1 MKKGIVTTVIAISFF
16 LSAFLTS
23 SAMAGSFGFGL
34 QGTYIN
40 VSATGSEKEG
50 TGDGETSAEVKENNT
65 TATAAFF
72 AEYMIGEG
80 EGHGWTLGMSYSPT
94 SATIGARSRTDTQTA
109 FDALDTLGG
118 SDDSGTYEAKA
129 TVSKHTTLYVE
140 PTLMWDTFG
149 IFLKAGVARINV
161 NSDERIV
168 FGEDSSSYGDKAV
181 TGNLF
186 GSGITKRF
194 DSGLYYKLEAVS
206 TAYNSLTLTSTSGNK
221 NIITADPSTVQAN
234 FALGYRF

>member
-1 MKKGIVTTVIAISFF
+1 
-16 LSAFLTS
+16 
-23 SAMAGSFGFGL
+23 MAGSFGFGL

-94 SATIGARSRTDTQTA
+94 SATIGARSRTDTRS
-109 FDALDTLGG
+109 DATET

-161 NSDERIV
+161 NSDERIAL
-168 FGEDSSSYGDKAV
+168 GEDSSTYGDKAV
-181 TGNLF
+181 TGYLF
-186 GSGITKRF
+186 GGGITKRF
-194 DSGLYYKLEAVS
+194 DSGLYYKLEAVN

-221 NIITADPSTVQAN
+221 NIITADPSTLQAN

>member
-1 MKKGIVTTVIAISFF
+1 MKKGIITTAISFF

-23 SAMAGSFGFGL
+23 SAMAGSFGFGV

-50 TGDGETSAEVKENNT
+50 TGDGETSAEIKENNS

-80 EGHGWTLGMSYSPT
+80 EGHGWTLGRAYSPT
-94 SATIGARSRTDTQTA
+94 SATIGARSRTDTVS
-109 FDALDTLGG
+109 DTNDSG

-161 NSDERIV
+161 NSDERIAL
-168 FGEDSSSYGDKAV
+168 GEDSSTYGDKAV
-181 TGNLF
+181 TGYLF
-186 GSGITKRF
+186 GAGITKRF

>member
-1 MKKGIVTTVIAISFF
+1 
-16 LSAFLTS
+16 
-23 SAMAGSFGFGL
+23 MAGSFGFGL

-50 TGDGETSAEVKENNT
+50 TGDGETSAEIKENNS

-72 AEYMIGEG
+72 AEYMIGDGEG
-80 EGHGWTLGMSYSPT
+80 GHGWTLGMSYSPT
-94 SATIGARSRTDTQTA
+94 SATIGARSRTDVQS
-109 FDALDTLGG
+109 DATET

-149 IFLKAGVARINV
+149 VFLKAGVARINV
-161 NSDERIV
+161 NSDERIAL
-168 FGEDSSSYGDKAV
+168 GTDSSSYGDKAV
-181 TGNLF
+181 TGYLF
-186 GSGITKRF
+186 GGGITKRF

-206 TAYNSLTLTSTSGNK
+206 TAFNSITLRSETGNK
-221 NIITADPSTVQAN
+221 NVITADPDTLQAN

>member
-1 MKKGIVTTVIAISFF
+1 
-16 LSAFLTS
+16 
-23 SAMAGSFGFGL
+23 MAGSFGFGL

-50 TGDGETSAEVKENNT
+50 TGDGETTAEIKENND

-94 SATIGARSRTDTQTA
+94 SATIGARSRTDTA
-109 FDALDTLGG
+109 SDANDSG

-161 NSDERIV
+161 NSDERIN
-168 FGEDSSSYGDKAV
+168 FGENSSTYGDKAV
-181 TGNLF
+181 TGYLF
-186 GSGITKRF
+186 GAGITKRF

-221 NIITADPSTVQAN
+221 NIITADPSTLQAN

>member
-1 MKKGIVTTVIAISFF
+1 MKKGIITIAISFF

-23 SAMAGSFGFGL
+23 LAMAGSFGLGL
-34 QGTYIN
+34 QGTYAHI
-40 VSATGSEKEG
+40 SASGSEKEG
-50 TGDGETSAEVKENNT
+50 GGDEETTSDEESNT
-65 TATAAFF
+65 TAIGSIF
-72 AEYMIGEG
+72 AEYTMGEAH
-80 EGHGWTLGMSYSPT
+80 GHGFTFGMSYTPT
-94 SATIGARSRTDTQTA
+94 SATIGARSRTDTQTTA
-109 FDALDTLGG
+109 DAADTLGG
-118 SDDSGTYEAKA
+118 SDDSGTYNAKA
-129 TVSKHTTLYVE
+129 TVSKHTTFYVE

-161 NSDERIV
+161 NSDERIT

-181 TGNLF
+181 TGYLF
-186 GSGITKRF
+186 GGGITKRF

-221 NIITADPSTVQAN
+221 NIITADPSTLQAN

>member
-1 MKKGIVTTVIAISFF
+1 MKKGIVTTVIAISLF
-16 LSAFLTS
+16 LSAFFTS

-50 TGDGETSAEVKENNT
+50 TGDGETTAEIKENNT

-94 SATIGARSRTDTQTA
+94 SATIGARSRTDTRS
-109 FDALDTLGG
+109 DATET

-161 NSDERIV
+161 NSDERIAL
-168 FGEDSSSYGDKAV
+168 GEDSSNYGDKGV
-181 TGNLF
+181 TGFLF
-186 GSGITKRF
+186 GGGITKRF

-206 TAYNSLTLTSTSGNK
+206 TAYNSLTLTSSSGNK
-221 NIITADPSTVQAN
+221 NTITADPSTVQAN

>member
-1 MKKGIVTTVIAISFF
+1 
-16 LSAFLTS
+16 
-23 SAMAGSFGFGL
+23 MAGSFGFGL

-50 TGDGETSAEVKENNT
+50 GGDGETSAEIKENNT

-94 SATIGARSRTDTQTA
+94 SATIGARSRTDTVS
-109 FDALDTLGG
+109 DTNDSG

-161 NSDERIV
+161 NSDERIAL
-168 FGEDSSSYGDKAV
+168 GEDSSTYGDKAV
-181 TGNLF
+181 TGYLF
-186 GSGITKRF
+186 GAGITKRF
-194 DSGLYYKLEAVS
+194 DSGLYYKLEAVN

-221 NIITADPSTVQAN
+221 NIITADPSTLQAN

>member
-1 MKKGIVTTVIAISFF
+1 
-16 LSAFLTS
+16 
-23 SAMAGSFGFGL
+23 MAGSFGFGL

-50 TGDGETSAEVKENNT
+50 TGDGETTAEIKENND

-72 AEYMIGEG
+72 AEYLIGDGEG
-80 EGHGWTLGMSYSPT
+80 GHGWTLGMSFSPT

-109 FDALDTLGG
+109 ADAADTKGG

-129 TVSKHTTLYVE
+129 TVSKHATLYVE

-161 NSDERIV
+161 NSDERIAL
-168 FGEDSSSYGDKAV
+168 GEDSSTYGDKAV
-181 TGNLF
+181 TGYLF
-186 GSGITKRF
+186 GAGITKRF
-194 DSGLYYKLEAVS
+194 DSGLYYKLEAVN

-221 NIITADPSTVQAN
+221 NIITADPSTLQAN

>member
-50 TGDGETSAEVKENNT
+50 TGDGETSAEVKENNS

-94 SATIGARSRTDTQTA
+94 SATIGARSRTDTA
-109 FDALDTLGG
+109 SDANDSG

-161 NSDERIV
+161 NSDERIAL
-168 FGEDSSSYGDKAV
+168 GEDSSTYGDKAV
-181 TGNLF
+181 TGFLF
-186 GSGITKRF
+186 GGGITKRF

>member
-1 MKKGIVTTVIAISFF
+1 
-16 LSAFLTS
+16 
-23 SAMAGSFGFGL
+23 MAGSFGFGL

-50 TGDGETSAEVKENNT
+50 TGDGETSAEIKENNT

-94 SATIGARSRTDTQTA
+94 SATIGARSRTDTNTA
-109 FDALDTLGG
+109 TKPDSLD
-118 SDDSGTYEAKA
+118 DDGTYEAKA
-129 TVSKHTTLYVE
+129 TVSKHATLYVE

-161 NSDERIV
+161 NSDERIA
-168 FGEDSSSYGDKAV
+168 FGENSSTYGDKAV
-181 TGNLF
+181 TGYLF
-186 GSGITKRF
+186 GAGITKRF

-221 NIITADPSTVQAN
+221 NIITADPSTLQAN

>member
-1 MKKGIVTTVIAISFF
+1 
-16 LSAFLTS
+16 
-23 SAMAGSFGFGL
+23 MAGSFGFGL

-94 SATIGARSRTDTQTA
+94 SATIGARSRTDTRS
-109 FDALDTLGG
+109 DATET

-161 NSDERIV
+161 NSDERIT

-181 TGNLF
+181 TGYLF
-186 GSGITKRF
+186 GGGITKRF

-221 NIITADPSTVQAN
+221 NIITADPSTLQAN

>member
-1 MKKGIVTTVIAISFF
+1 MKKLITSLIVAFGLF
-16 LSAFLTS
+16 MSAFLTS

-50 TGDGETSAEVKENNT
+50 TGDGETSAEIKENNT
-65 TATAAFF
+65 TSTAAFF

-94 SATIGARSRTDTQTA
+94 SATIGARSRTDTRS
-109 FDALDTLGG
+109 DSNDPG

-161 NSDERIV
+161 NSDERIAL
-168 FGEDSSSYGDKAV
+168 GEDSSNYGDKAV
-181 TGNLF
+181 TGFLF
-186 GSGITKRF
+186 GGGITKRF

-206 TAYNSLTLTSTSGNK
+206 TAYNSLTLTSTTGNK